1 MSAIEKLRPK
11 EDLTFEKILN
21 NMLDGTHN
29 LDYKTHVFKPKQL
42 ASLDV
47 LSDFIKENKVVKGS
61 AKIDVFTKKYKGYMI
76 SFNRESRKE
85 VIKALSEPREELRT
99 EKNKYTRKLNK

>member
-1 MSAIEKLRPK
+1 VSAIEKLRPK

-21 NMLDGTHN
+21 NMLDGTQN
-29 LDYKTHVFKPKQL
+29 LDLKTHIFKPKQL

-47 LSDFIKENKVVKGS
+47 FSDFLKEGKVIKGS
-61 AKIDVFTKKYKGYMI
+61 EKIAAFTKKYKGYMV
-76 SFNRESRKE
+76 SYNRLSRKE
-85 VIKALSEPREELRT
+85 VIKALSEPREELKT